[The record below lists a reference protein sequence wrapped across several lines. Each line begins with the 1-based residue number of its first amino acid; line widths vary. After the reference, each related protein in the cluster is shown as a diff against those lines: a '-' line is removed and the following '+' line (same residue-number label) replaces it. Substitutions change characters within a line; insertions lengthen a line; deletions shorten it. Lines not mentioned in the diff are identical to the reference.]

1 MNLPNLIRPRTL
13 VLAISAALLAACAT
27 TGTND
32 TLETARAEVRTAAG
46 NPDVV
51 SRAPLELRT
60 AQEAL
65 ARADNLNREREPVVE
80 VNHHAY
86 LAQARAQTAIDLARA
101 RRDTDELTRVQG
113 EVDRLRLAA
122 RTQEAYA
129 ARKDAFDA
137 RTQAAAANQQAN
149 AANQQAS
156 AANQQ
161 AQMAAQQARDASLQ
175 AQSANQSADIE
186 RARAAA
192 ASAEAADAREKLRV
206 LVIELQGRET
216 ERGLLVTLGD
226 VLFATGRSE
235 LLPNA
240 AARMDK
246 LAAFLNQFPQ
256 KSLLIEG
263 YTDSVGADAVNQELS
278 MRRAEAVRAALTQRG
293 VNPTRMATRGYG
305 EEFPVATN
313 TSVEGRAMNRRVE
326 VVVTDERG
334 NLKPRA

>member
-1 MNLPNLIRPRTL
+1 MKTHTLTTRPTAL
-13 VLAISAALLAACAT
+13 FLAMSALWLASCAT

-32 TLETARAEVRTAAG
+32 TLEAARAEVRTAAG

-122 RTQEAYA
+122 RTREVYA
-129 ARKDAFDA
+129 ARVD
-137 RTQAAAANQQAN
+137 AN
-149 AANQQAS
+149 AARVDANAARAQATVANQEADVAARQAMSAS
-156 AANQQ
+156 AQARTANQN
-161 AQMAAQQARDASLQ
+161 AE
-175 AQSANQSADIE
+175 IE

-240 AARMDK
+240 GARMDK

-278 MRRAEAVRAALTQRG
+278 MRRAEAVRNALTQRG
-293 VNPTRMATRGYG
+293 VNPARMATRGYG
-305 EEFPVATN
+305 EEFPVASN
-313 TSVEGRAMNRRVE
+313 ASVEGRAMNRRVE
-326 VVVTDERG
+326 VVVTDDRG

>member
-1 MNLPNLIRPRTL
+1 M
-13 VLAISAALLAACAT
+13 SALWLAACAT

-32 TLETARAEVRTAAG
+32 TLEAARAEVRTAAG

-65 ARADNLNREREPVVE
+65 SRADNLNREREPVVE

-101 RRDTDELTRVQG
+101 RRDTDELTRVQA

-129 ARKDAFDA
+129 ARKDASEA
-137 RTQAAAANQQAN
+137 RNQAAAANQQAN
-149 AANQQAS
+149 AANQQA
-156 AANQQ
+156 QI
-161 AQMAAQQARDASLQ
+161 AAQQARDASLQ
-175 AQSANQSADIE
+175 AQSANQNADIE

-263 YTDSVGADAVNQELS
+263 YTDSVGADSVNRELS
-278 MRRAEAVRAALTQRG
+278 MRRAEAVRAALAQRG
-293 VNPTRMATRGYG
+293 VSPTRMATRGYG
-305 EEFPVATN
+305 EEFPVASN
-313 TSVEGRAMNRRVE
+313 NSVEGRAMNRRVE